1 MRTRPRES
9 LQVLRPY
16 VVLATESQIR
26 GNPEQGA
33 IPDAPAQKHQRRLH
47 AGDHQREPA
56 ESSHHQARSCG
67 LLGAR
72 HARKPCKK
80 VSNHFF
86 SIKTH
91 VLTIVHLIYSN
102 EKDLRMKDNQSGPV
116 DLFYPLSIFVL
127 PKQKLMLYFESED
140 MRDHCYLKILR
151 EQGFGGSPLN

>member
-1 MRTRPRES
+1 M
-9 LQVLRPY
+9 LRPN
-16 VVLATESQIR
+16 VVVATENQIR
-26 GNPEQGA
+26 ENPEQSA
-33 IPDAPAQKHQRRLH
+33 LLDALAQEHQRRLH

-56 ESSHHQARSCG
+56 ESSHHQAVSRS

-72 HARKPCKK
+72 DTPKPCKK

-86 SIKTH
+86 YQNSCFNNR
-91 VLTIVHLIYSN
+91 HLIYSN
-102 EKDLRMKDNQSGPV
+102 EKDLRMKDNESGPV